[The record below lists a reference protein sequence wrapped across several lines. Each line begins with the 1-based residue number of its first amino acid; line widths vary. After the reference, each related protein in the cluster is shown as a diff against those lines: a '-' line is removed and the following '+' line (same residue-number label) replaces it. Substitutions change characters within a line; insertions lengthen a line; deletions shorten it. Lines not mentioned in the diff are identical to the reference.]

1 MEISK
6 DQVYIICIISKLE
19 TDTTSF
25 EAPHLQASSPQ
36 DRDAI
41 RWAAE
46 QILNDR
52 DFAAAVAQW
61 HGEAMGGLDDLESSV
76 LRNLMNQNGFHVNYF
91 AHA

>member
-6 DQVYIICIISKLE
+6 DQVYIYICIISKLE

-25 EAPHLQASSPQ
+25 EAPHLQASSEPQ

-61 HGEAMGGLDDLESSV
+61 HGEAPGRSG
-76 LRNLMNQNGFHVNYF
+76 
-91 AHA
+91 